1 MNLQG
6 VAEAELRV
14 DDDYIVFLDGGSTG
28 AGKKESVVDFA
39 SALAGTGLTSSS
51 GELQTTTRKYTR
63 SFEWGTDISGVSFN
77 VGNTIVTLTHSLASS
92 YVLVSVKDVDGVIHN
107 EAASSTGNHLLDI
120 DYDVMI
126 KVIDT
131 NSISLEL
138 NISGS
143 DLADLVTNSNEF
155 QVTVIG

>member
-1 MNLQG
+1 M
-6 VAEAELRV
+6 
-14 DDDYIVFLDGGSTG
+14 
-28 AGKKESVVDFA
+28 
-39 SALAGTGLTSSS
+39 
-51 GELQTTTRKYTR
+51 
-63 SFEWGTDISGVSFN
+63 SFN